1 MTAASSPGR
10 TRSAGRT
17 RAGGEAVAGVVRR
30 RADGA
35 TVACLF
41 AVVLL
46 IVPARLVFRYLPLSL
61 TPANVISLIAALCWL
76 FAQFTTTLGM
86 AKGRNP
92 VRTALFAHITATIA
106 TYGVAT
112 YGYLPSDEL
121 NLADHALV
129 LIVAVVG
136 LALLVC
142 DGVRDANRLDF
153 LLKCVVTAGA
163 IVAVIGGFQFVL
175 DLDLT
180 RFLRL
185 PILEY
190 TSADAFVL
198 ERSDL
203 RRVAATT
210 GHPIEFGVVCA
221 MLLPIAAH
229 YGFQARE
236 RAEPALRWW
245 ACTALIAMGLM
256 FSVSRSAMLGLVG
269 VGVVLLLGWPAR
281 RRLQAIAVTGGFLV
295 AVWLLVPGLL
305 STFYGLFAN
314 LGADDSIRYRTH
326 DYAVAADQIA
336 RHPWLG
342 RGLATWYAPKH
353 QVFDNQ
359 YILSAV
365 ETGLIGV
372 IVIVA
377 MFLTAAY
384 AALRARHLSA
394 DPATRDLGLS
404 LAAAL
409 TVPLIGMATFDL
421 FSFATVTGVTFLL
434 IGASGALLRAVH
446 GPGQVAQGRGPTVE
460 VMR

>member
-1 MTAASSPGR
+1 MTAPPRPGR
-10 TRSAGRT
+10 AGPPPV
-17 RAGGEAVAGVVRR
+17 GGLPIGPVRHH
-30 RADGA
+30 ADGA

-41 AVVLL
+41 AVALL

-61 TPANVISLIAALCWL
+61 TPANVISLVAAAAWL

-92 VRTALFAHITATIA
+92 VRTALFVYLSAMLA
-106 TYGVAT
+106 TYGFAT

-142 DGVRDANRLDF
+142 DGVRDLNRLDF
-153 LLKCVVTAGA
+153 LLRSVVVAGA
-163 IVAVIGGFQFVL
+163 IVAVVGAFQFVL

-180 RFLRL
+180 RYLQP

-190 TSADAFVL
+190 TSEDAAVL
-198 ERSDL
+198 EREDL

-229 YGFQARE
+229 YGFRARE
-236 RAEPALRWW
+236 RAEPTLRWW
-245 ACTALIAMGLM
+245 ACTGLIAMGLM
-256 FSVSRSAMLGLVG
+256 FSVSRSAMLSLAG
-269 VGVVLLLGWPAR
+269 VAVTLLLGWPAR
-281 RRLQAIAVTGGFLV
+281 RRLQALAVTGGFLV

-305 STFYGLFAN
+305 GTFYGLFAN
-314 LGADDSIRYRTH
+314 FGTDDSIRYRTH
-326 DYAVAADQIA
+326 DYAVAAEEIA

-342 RGLATWYAPKH
+342 RGVATWYAPKH

-365 ETGLIGV
+365 EAGLIGV
-372 IVIVA
+372 TVIVA
-377 MFLTAAY
+377 MFLTAGY
-384 AALRARHLSA
+384 AALRARHLSS
-394 DPATRDLGLS
+394 DPATRDLALS
-404 LAAAL
+404 LTAAL

-421 FSFATVTGVTFLL
+421 LSFATITGLTFLVL
-434 IGASGALLRAVH
+434 GASGALLRAVRDAPT
-446 GPGQVAQGRGPTVE
+446 GARG
-460 VMR
+460 